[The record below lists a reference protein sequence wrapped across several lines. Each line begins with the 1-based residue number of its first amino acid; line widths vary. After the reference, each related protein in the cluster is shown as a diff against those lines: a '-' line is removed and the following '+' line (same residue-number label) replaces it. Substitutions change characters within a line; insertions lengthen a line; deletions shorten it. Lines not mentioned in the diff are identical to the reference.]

1 MEILN
6 NFSSIYC
13 FIAFVI
19 GAMFMLAMLSI
30 AAMCKVK
37 EPRNNVR
44 FYVTKGNDYDCH
56 RLVLW
61 MGKPTWNMW
70 DKKAGTWI
78 ARSKYVHFICND
90 YYFERYK
97 LNPAD
102 FADMKEGEIR
112 EVFINLED

>member
-6 NFSSIYC
+6 NFASIYC

-19 GAMFMLAMLSI
+19 GAVFMLVALAI
-30 AAMCKVK
+30 AAMGKDY

-44 FYVTKGNDYDCH
+44 FYVMID
-56 RLVLW
+56 
-61 MGKPTWNMW
+61 PTQHLPYLYIK
-70 DKKAGTWI
+70 DIEGL
-78 ARSKYVHFICND
+78 YHCICSSGRN
-90 YYFERYK
+90 FNSFG
-97 LNPAD
+97 LNPDD